1 LKKILYLS
9 IFSLTWSCQPRQIES
24 NYNDVEYQAQIG
36 RSILDTTQNLTLFRD
51 YDPFERRGIEK
62 LERGKVKVPFIQI
75 FSRTDSVII
84 LRIFED
90 NLEDYEEALIPAVDG
105 IELTKS
111 YDFTDNPNVIFGK
124 ISGKQIIRYGY
135 LNSNPYDLDKK
146 DSSVYLHEI
155 IPYTIEIISRD
166 TIKSLNYF
174 QYVHDRFGMDIN
186 DNGPFKVMAS
196 KIVFPFRASI
206 NYEKDFSKLSKILYW
221 TVITETDSTLIYQS
235 YIKDINSV
243 TKGRP
248 IVVLRKFRYW
258 RTHLNPARSM

>member
-1 LKKILYLS
+1 VYICIQKILHLKKALYLS
-9 IFSLTWSCQPRQIES
+9 IFLVIWSCQSRQIES
-24 NYNDVEYQAQIG
+24 NYNDIEYQEQASG
-36 RSILDTTQNLTLFRD
+36 SILDTTQNLTLFRD

-62 LERGKVKVPFIQI
+62 LEKGKVRTPFIQI
-75 FSRTDSVII
+75 FSKTDSVIV

-90 NLEDYEEALIPAVDG
+90 NLADYEEALVPLVDG

-111 YDFTDNPNVIFGK
+111 YDYIDNPNVIFGK

-174 QYVHDRFGMDIN
+174 QYVNEKFGTDIN
-186 DNGPFKVMAS
+186 DNGRFKAMAS
-196 KIVFPFRASI
+196 KIVFPFRADI
-206 NYEKDFSKLSKILYW
+206 NYEKTFPDFQKYCI
-221 TVITETDSTLIYQS
+221 
-235 YIKDINSV
+235 
-243 TKGRP
+243 GR
-248 IVVLRKFRYW
+248 
-258 RTHLNPARSM
+258 S